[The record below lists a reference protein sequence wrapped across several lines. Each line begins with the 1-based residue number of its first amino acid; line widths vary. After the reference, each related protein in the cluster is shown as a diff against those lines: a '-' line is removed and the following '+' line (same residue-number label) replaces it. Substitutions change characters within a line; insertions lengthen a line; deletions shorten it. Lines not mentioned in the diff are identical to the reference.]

1 MKKQRYDFSPLAT
14 AAYQYPVQ
22 STGILGLS
30 FFFFSLPADFLFPT
44 ETHWYLAD
52 LVWISPVRRESARV
66 EAELVWVGANP
77 ETKKKKTTT
86 TTTANWMRFDAQAVA
101 SLAHRRVGH
110 ECGGHFAASL
120 HPSQRLELRTQNWA
134 RWDQS
139 WVKKPCLQE
148 HKQWHLPTLP
158 LEPWKQIMDLLQLS
172 ISIHSK
178 TNPISQIPWKT

>member
-1 MKKQRYDFSPLAT
+1 MKKQRYDFSPPAT

-22 STGILGLS
+22 STAIFGLS
-30 FFFFSLPADFLFPT
+30 FFFFFPYQPISFFQLKHIDIRSIQS
-44 ETHWYLAD
+44 ELAQFSANRH
-52 LVWISPVRRESARV
+52 VSEPNWCESEQIRKR
-66 EAELVWVGANP
+66 
-77 ETKKKKTTT
+77 KKKKTTT
-86 TTTANWMRFDAQAVA
+86 TTTTNWMQFDAQVAA
-101 SLAHRRVGH
+101 SLARRRVGH

-120 HPSQRLELRTQNWA
+120 HLSQWLELRTWNRA

-178 TNPISQIPWKT
+178 TNPISQIP